1 MRSVGLSPATDIVLC
16 DSRLRDT
23 ITSTLNRK
31 KINHIIYI
39 FLFNIEV
46 IVIIV
51 IVYHIIFLFDIVICV

>member
-51 IVYHIIFLFDIVICV
+51 IVISYHIFI